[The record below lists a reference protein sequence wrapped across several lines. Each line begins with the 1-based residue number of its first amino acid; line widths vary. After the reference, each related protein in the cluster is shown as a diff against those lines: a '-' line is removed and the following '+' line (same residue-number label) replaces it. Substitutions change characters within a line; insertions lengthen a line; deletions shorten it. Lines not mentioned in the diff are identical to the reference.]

1 MMKNITLKQVLRQHA
16 LLGCIALLPLSP
28 VYSQADNQQI
38 AFPGAEGW
46 GRFATGGR
54 TTDPAIGSK
63 VYYVTSLDDYLS
75 SEEPIE
81 GTLRWALTTGDDT
94 PRTILFKVGGTINLK
109 ERLKCP
115 RPNVTI
121 AGQSAPGGGIC
132 ISGANIYIHS
142 KNFIVRYIRFRAGDL
157 SGSNYSAKYN
167 HRSLLFQLVDGR
179 KRDNVRQ
186 QIHYYAMVYI
196 ERTAL
201 CIQA

>member
-1 MMKNITLKQVLRQHA
+1 MQENKNNLQSLTKHEKHDENITLKQVLRQHA

-142 KNFIVRYIRFRAGDL
+142 KTSSYVTSASVQETCPAVIIR
-157 SGSNYSAKYN
+157 
-167 HRSLLFQLVDGR
+167 H
-179 KRDNVRQ
+179 
-186 QIHYYAMVYI
+186 
-196 ERTAL
+196 
-201 CIQA
+201 

>member
-1 MMKNITLKQVLRQHA
+1 MMKNITPKQVLRQHA

-157 SGSNYSAKYN
+157 SGSNYSALGIEN
-167 HRSLLFQLVDGR
+167 TCLLYTSDAADEL
-179 KRDNVRQ
+179 
-186 QIHYYAMVYI
+186 
-196 ERTAL
+196 
-201 CIQA
+201 